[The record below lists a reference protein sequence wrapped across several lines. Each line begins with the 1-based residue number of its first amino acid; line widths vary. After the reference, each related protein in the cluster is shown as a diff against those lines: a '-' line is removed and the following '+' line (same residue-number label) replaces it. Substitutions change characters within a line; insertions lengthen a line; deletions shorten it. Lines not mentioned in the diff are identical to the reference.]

1 MPAITFNFDAKS
13 LTKARPLKIV
23 CGDKQYS
30 IPTNTLYDP
39 FWKFIQSYQKNFK
52 GNYQFQMLKLLHVA
66 GIKMLGG
73 KLNSKDL
80 KGALFASGGL
90 YLALNQSHS
99 SLAIDR
105 NFGDFTS
112 GFSHQFGVALAAMSM
127 SEAYNVEWD
136 KLTPIP
142 VKGKRSLDYTI
153 QLSSNRWLR
162 LEAKGISSKSR
173 ASARKSTFE
182 KKKIERKSIP
192 NATNIAMIGVIVQAS
207 QNPSQSGFIEFIDPE
222 FEVVPDAQQ
231 PSNQVAGRYL
241 HYAGVARFAGL
252 DQVADN
258 FTIRAAAL
266 IEHSRDRAYLRA
278 QFVPQ
283 YQPREIN
290 GRQIIGVQWRL
301 GDAIA
306 RQEDIWFY
314 QGMDV
319 NVLEQLLTGD
329 LPSIESYHFTPQD
342 DNFGDRD
349 TTLIESIL
357 PDGSYF
363 GMGVGQINGFAIV
376 DRREAWQPNRLGRL
390 IVQTR

>member
-23 CGDKQYS
+23 CGTKQYS
-30 IPTNTLYDP
+30 IPTDTLYDP
-39 FWKFIQSYQKNFK
+39 FWKFIQNYQKNFK
-52 GNYQFQMLKLLHVA
+52 GNYQFQMLRLLHVA
-66 GIKMLGG
+66 AVKMLGG

-112 GFSHQFGVALAAMSM
+112 GFSHQFGVALSVMSM
-127 SEAYNVEWD
+127 SEAYNVDWD

-173 ASARKSTFE
+173 ASARKSIFD
-182 KKKIERKSIP
+182 KKKIERKAISG
-192 NATNIAMIGVIVQAS
+192 ATNIAMLGVIVQAS
-207 QNPSQSGFIEFIDPE
+207 QNPNQSGFIEFIDPE
-222 FEVVPDAQQ
+222 FDIVPDAQQ

-241 HYAGVARFAGL
+241 HYAGIARFAGL

-258 FTIRAAAL
+258 FTTRAAAL
-266 IEHSRDRAYLRA
+266 IELSRDRAYVRA
-278 QFVPQ
+278 QFAPQ
-283 YQPREIN
+283 YQPQEIN

-301 GDAIA
+301 GDATN

-319 NVLEQLLTGD
+319 NVLEQLLTGE
-329 LPSIESYHFTPQD
+329 LPTVEPYRFTPQD
-342 DNFGDRD
+342 DNFDAVD
-349 TTLIESIL
+349 TTLIQSIL

-363 GMGVGQINGFAIV
+363 GMGVGTIDGFVTV

-390 IVQTR
+390 VDQRR